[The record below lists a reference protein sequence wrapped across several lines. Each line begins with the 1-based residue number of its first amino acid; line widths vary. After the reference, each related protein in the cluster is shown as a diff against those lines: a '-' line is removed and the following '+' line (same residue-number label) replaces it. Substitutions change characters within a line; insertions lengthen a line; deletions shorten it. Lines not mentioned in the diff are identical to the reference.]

1 MQRREFS
8 GVVIMNKQRRKI
20 ISECTTQIE
29 EIKLKLEDVKSDEE
43 FAFDSMPENL
53 QGSERGEEMEE
64 AIDCLEE
71 AIDSLDSVIEQL
83 NELN

>member
-1 MQRREFS
+1 
-8 GVVIMNKQRRKI
+8 MNKQRRKI
-20 ISECTTQIE
+20 ISECTLQIE

-71 AIDSLDSVIEQL
+71 AIDSLDSAIEQL

>member
-1 MQRREFS
+1 
-8 GVVIMNKQRRKI
+8 MNKQRRKI
-20 ISECTTQIE
+20 ISECTIQIE

-53 QGSERGEEMEE
+53 QGSLRGEEMEG

-71 AIDSLDSVIEQL
+71 AIDSLDSAIEQL

>member
-8 GVVIMNKQRRKI
+8 EVIILNKQRRKI
-20 ISECTTQIE
+20 ISECATQIE
-29 EIKLKLEDVKSDEE
+29 EIKSTLEDVKSDEE

-53 QGSERGEEMEE
+53 QGCERGEEMEE

-71 AIDSLDSVIEQL
+71 IIDSLDSVVDQL